1 MFNPTKENKELI
13 ILDKIFQFF
22 FNDIE
27 IEEYRIDSNK
37 NVIIYFKNLI
47 GVRNVTNANDK
58 FYVFLKNN
66 ENKMISKYLLLS
78 VLKKYTTGIFNSI
91 SIPIN
96 RV

>member
-22 FNDIE
+22 YNDIE

-37 NVIIYFKNLI
+37 NVTIYFKNLI
-47 GVRNVTNANDK
+47 GVRNVAYDK

-96 RV
+96 RL

>member
-22 FNDIE
+22 YNDIE

-37 NVIIYFKNLI
+37 NVTIYFKNLI
-47 GVRNVTNANDK
+47 GVRNVAYDK

-78 VLKKYTTGIFNSI
+78 VLRKYTTGIFNSI

-96 RV
+96 RL

>member
-13 ILDKIFQFF
+13 ILHKIFQFF

-37 NVIIYFKNLI
+37 NVTIYFKNLI
-47 GVRNVTNANDK
+47 GVRNVTYDK

-96 RV
+96 SL